1 MFVTLTCILRDRVTY
16 VADLKP
22 EDEEEEV
29 PRVGQVQLSMKYT
42 WGKLAVFV
50 YYARNLVCDVT
61 TLYHLD

>member
-1 MFVTLTCILRDRVTY
+1 MTLTCILCDRVTY
-16 VADLKP
+16 AADLKP
-22 EDEEEEV
+22 EEEEEEV

-61 TLYHLD
+61 ILYHFN